1 MVDRHIP
8 KESTMR
14 KSGRAAKESPT
25 SVEPVTRPVV
35 VFVGAD
41 QSENLVECN
50 VGESL
55 MKAAVNNAIEGIE
68 GECGGNLSCGTCH
81 IFVLE
86 EPEVGVPPAEQ
97 QEADLLDAL
106 VDNLRPTSRLGC
118 QVKMTAELNNLRVGI
133 GNA

>member
-1 MVDRHIP
+1 
-8 KESTMR
+8 MR
-14 KSGRAAKESPT
+14 KSSGAVRENPT
-25 SVEPVTRPVV
+25 SVEPTTRPVV

-41 QSENLVECN
+41 QSEYLVECN

-55 MKAAVNNAIEGIE
+55 MKAAVNNDIEGIE
-68 GECGGNLSCGTCH
+68 GECGGNMSCGTCH
-81 IFVLE
+81 IYVLE

-97 QEADLLDAL
+97 QEADLIDAL

-118 QVKMTAELNNLRVGI
+118 QVKMTAALHNLRVGI